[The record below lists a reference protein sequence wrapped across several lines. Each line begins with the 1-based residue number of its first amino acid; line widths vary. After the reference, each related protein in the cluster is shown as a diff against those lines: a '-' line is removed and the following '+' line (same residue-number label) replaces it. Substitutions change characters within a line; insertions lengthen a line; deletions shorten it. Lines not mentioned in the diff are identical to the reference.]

1 MSDENVNSSSECVIF
16 PRWVTIGALDF
27 SSSEFRLVKDVD
39 RKEEIRYEI
48 GEQVGGFRVDQIKI
62 SEHKIEITLKNS
74 EKGFVQVYPTFMIK
88 YKYNIP

>member
-1 MSDENVNSSSECVIF
+1 MSDKNENSSFGSVIF

-27 SSSEFRLVKDVD
+27 SSGEFRLVKDVD

-48 GEQVGGFRVDQIKI
+48 GEQVGGFKVDQIKI

-74 EKGFVQVYPTFMIK
+74 EKGFVQVYPTYMIK
-88 YKYNIP
+88 YKYNLP